1 MTLQREGLIPYKHM
15 GYLTKLGSSGKASVR
30 WDVKCAGLK
39 GSSKSRLPFPKAPT
53 PTILKQDGGQEPA
66 GASKTIEK
74 VPL

>member
-1 MTLQREGLIPYKHM
+1 MTLQKECLIPYKHM

-30 WDVKCAGLK
+30 WDVKCAGLN

-53 PTILKQDGGQEPA
+53 PASGWWVLATT
-66 GASKTIEK
+66 ASKTIEK